1 MALTNAEKQKRWRER
16 RNELA
21 RALIGDAPWIAQ
33 QIFSELGAKK
43 TRRVVDLLRKRLKA
57 IDPNCQLCKGTGFTP
72 TMEIRGPCGGK
83 EGEIAMPCPCDPAY
97 TAAAF
102 ENGRKWAEGEKTQDC
117 SGAMQVAPLRNQPAT
132 NADASDAASCE
143 LRNQPDPLLRQG

>member
-43 TRRVVDLLRKRLKA
+43 TQRVVDLLRKRLKA
-57 IDPNCQLCKGTGFTP
+57 IDPNCQLCKGTGITP
-72 TMEIRGPCGGK
+72 VMEIRGPCGGK
-83 EGEIAMPCPCDPAY
+83 EGEYSMPCPCDPAY
-97 TAAAF
+97 TAEVL
-102 ENGRKWAEGEKTQDC
+102 ENGRKWAAGETAAAC
-117 SGAMQVAPLRNQPAT
+117 SLSVVRDFETGGILI
-132 NADASDAASCE
+132 
-143 LRNQPDPLLRQG
+143 